1 VSGEAPPDAVVFDLD
16 GVLVDS
22 EPAWDAARR
31 AVLVEAGGH
40 WREGATRAMIGMS
53 SPEWSRYLHQELG
66 AQLEPAEINDRV
78 VARLLAEYQANGV
91 ALLPG
96 AADAVREL
104 AARWPLGLASSA
116 NRAVIEAVLA
126 AARLRDS
133 FAAVVS
139 AEEVAHGKPAGDV
152 YVAAA
157 AALGVEPS
165 RAVAVEDSSNGIRAG
180 AVARLAVIAVPNAH
194 FPPTREALA
203 LASVVIASL
212 RELTP
217 TTVQRAAGQRAADQT
232 GATGSAARLS

>member
-1 VSGEAPPDAVVFDLD
+1 MSSEAGPDAVVFDLD

-31 AVLVEAGGH
+31 AVVAEAGGH

-53 SPEWSRYLHQELG
+53 SPEWSRYLREELG
-66 AQLEPAEINDRV
+66 AQLEPAELNERV
-78 VARLLAEYQANGV
+78 VARLLAEYETNG
-91 ALLPG
+91 ATLLPG

-126 AARLRDS
+126 AAGLRDS

-180 AVARLAVIAVPNAH
+180 AAAGLAVIAVPNEH

-203 LASVVIASL
+203 LASVVIDSL
-212 RELTP
+212 NELTP
-217 TTVQRAAGQRAADQT
+217 AAVQRAATMQRAA
-232 GATGSAARLS
+232 G

>member
-1 VSGEAPPDAVVFDLD
+1 VSGEAGPDAVVFDLD

-31 AVLVEAGGH
+31 AVVAEAGGH

-53 SPEWSRYLHQELG
+53 SPEWSRYLREELG
-66 AQLEPAEINDRV
+66 AQLEPAELNERV
-78 VARLLAEYQANGV
+78 VARLLAEYETNG
-91 ALLPG
+91 ATLLPG

-126 AARLRDS
+126 AAGLRDS

-180 AVARLAVIAVPNAH
+180 AAAGLAVIAVPNEH

-203 LASVVIASL
+203 LASVVIDSL
-212 RELTP
+212 NELTP
-217 TTVQRAAGQRAADQT
+217 AAVQRAATMQRAA
-232 GATGSAARLS
+232 G

>member
-1 VSGEAPPDAVVFDLD
+1 VSSEAGPDAVVFDLD

-31 AVLVEAGGH
+31 AVVAEAGGH

-53 SPEWSRYLHQELG
+53 SPEWSRYLREELG
-66 AQLEPAEINDRV
+66 AQLEPAELNERV
-78 VARLLAEYQANGV
+78 VARLLAEYETNG
-91 ALLPG
+91 ATLLPG

-126 AARLRDS
+126 AAGLRDS

-180 AVARLAVIAVPNAH
+180 AAAGLAVIAVPNEH

-203 LASVVIASL
+203 LASVVIDSL
-212 RELTP
+212 NELTP
-217 TTVQRAAGQRAADQT
+217 AAVQRAATMQRAA
-232 GATGSAARLS
+232 G

>member
-1 VSGEAPPDAVVFDLD
+1 VSGEAGPDAVVFDLD

-31 AVLVEAGGH
+31 TVLAEAGGH

-53 SPEWSRYLHQELG
+53 SPEWSRYLREELG
-66 AQLEPAEINDRV
+66 AQLDPAEINERV
-78 VARLLAEYQANGV
+78 VARLLDGYRTNGA

-96 AADAVREL
+96 AADAVRAL

-116 NRAVIEAVLA
+116 NRSVIEAVLA
-126 AARLRDS
+126 AAGLRDR

-180 AVARLAVIAVPNAH
+180 AAAGLAVIAVPNEH

-203 LASVVIASL
+203 LASVLIDSL
-212 RELTP
+212 NELTP
-217 TTVQRAAGQRAADQT
+217 AAVQRAAAMRREAG
-232 GATGSAARLS
+232 